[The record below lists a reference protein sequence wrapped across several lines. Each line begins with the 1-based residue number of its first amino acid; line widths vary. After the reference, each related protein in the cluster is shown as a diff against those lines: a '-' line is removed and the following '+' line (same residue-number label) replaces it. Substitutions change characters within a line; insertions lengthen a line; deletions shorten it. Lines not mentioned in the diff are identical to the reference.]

1 VDGTPIKTPYPISCA
16 CRLVA
21 VLEQTLKAWSRT
33 GKACLPKYEQSRGRS
48 ADLKTFPSLHRG
60 WVFNV
65 VEVIACFKMLFCT
78 HSHSCTRVHAHT
90 CTYTYTHV
98 HIHTHTRR
106 PGCHCGKGFSRA
118 APRAACHGA
127 SAGPDFTPVSTCPLM
142 CVYVCVIF
150 CVCIFYVC
158 TFCVCVHMPSSVCAH
173 ACFCVCISGLLLC
186 VHLWPAFV
194 CASLAC
200 FCVCTCLL
208 LCVHLLC
215 LHLLCISG
223 LQQLKGKGT

>member
-90 CTYTYTHV
+90 HVHTNIHTTQRHTRANACVHTQTHTHV
-98 HIHTHTRR
+98 RTHTHTNTHTHTIHCSLRMPRGRSHRHPTPSPSLR
-106 PGCHCGKGFSRA
+106 PQ
-118 APRAACHGA
+118 
-127 SAGPDFTPVSTCPLM
+127 STCSEKSPERCAPLVKDVFAKM
-142 CVYVCVIF
+142 CIC
-150 CVCIFYVC
+150 
-158 TFCVCVHMPSSVCAH
+158 
-173 ACFCVCISGLLLC
+173 GLPGPL
-186 VHLWPAFV
+186 VMRV
-194 CASLAC
+194 
-200 FCVCTCLL
+200 
-208 LCVHLLC
+208 
-215 LHLLCISG
+215 
-223 LQQLKGKGT
+223 QDMKGEGQR